1 MTPAVKLLEK
11 NKISFQ
17 IHTYDH
23 DPNETNFGDEVVRK
37 LGLNADQVYK
47 TLLVAVNGDM
57 KHLAVAVTPV
67 AGQLDLKKVAKALGA
82 KKVDMADPMVAQRT
96 TGYLV
101 GGISP
106 LGQKKRLPTLIDAP
120 AQAFNAI
127 YISGGKRG
135 LDIELA
141 AGDLAAVTRLDAT
154 NGGESR
160 AGFFERRLQAEQQL
174 LAALQLDLMLL
185 MHGQPV
191 QELAGGEH
199 RQLKPQMVAQAGH
212 FDQILENGLF
222 HDGKKWL
229 QGRTEG

>member
-11 NKISFQ
+11 NNISFR

-37 LGLNADQVYK
+37 LGLYADQVYK

-120 AQAFNAI
+120 SQEFETI
-127 YISGGKRG
+127 FISGGKRG

-141 AGDLAAVTRLDAT
+141 AGDLAKMLDAKF
-154 NGGESR
+154 
-160 AGFFERRLQAEQQL
+160 ADIARR
-174 LAALQLDLMLL
+174 D
-185 MHGQPV
+185 
-191 QELAGGEH
+191 
-199 RQLKPQMVAQAGH
+199 
-212 FDQILENGLF
+212 
-222 HDGKKWL
+222 
-229 QGRTEG
+229 

>member
-11 NKISFQ
+11 NNISFR

-120 AQAFNAI
+120 SQEFETSIFPAASA
-127 YISGGKRG
+127 G
-135 LDIELA
+135 LILSWPRA
-141 AGDLAAVTRLDAT
+141 TWRKCWTRSLRIL
-154 NGGESR
+154 R
-160 AGFFERRLQAEQQL
+160 AGSKKSRV
-174 LAALQLDLMLL
+174 AAT
-185 MHGQPV
+185 PYP
-191 QELAGGEH
+191 AY
-199 RQLKPQMVAQAGH
+199 
-212 FDQILENGLF
+212 ILPP
-222 HDGKKWL
+222 
-229 QGRTEG
+229 

>member
-1 MTPAVKLLEK
+1 MPPAVKLLEK

-17 IHTYDH
+17 IHSYDH

-82 KKVDMADPMVAQRT
+82 KKVDMADPMVAQRI

-106 LGQKKRLPTLIDAP
+106 LGQKKRLPTVIDAP
-120 AQAFNAI
+120 AQEFATI

-141 AGDLAAVTRLDAT
+141 ASDLAQLLDAKFADIARRYPGYPICSPGKRSAT
-154 NGGESR
+154 GEI
-160 AGFFERRLQAEQQL
+160 AN
-174 LAALQLDLMLL
+174 
-185 MHGQPV
+185 
-191 QELAGGEH
+191 
-199 RQLKPQMVAQAGH
+199 LKPRLTASSPRLSAH
-212 FDQILENGLF
+212 RRRHPAASSSRYTLSALR
-222 HDGKKWL
+222 H
-229 QGRTEG
+229 R